1 MIKFFRGLKSLYNEK
16 HFEDLYFTTDTY
28 EILHKGQS
36 YSGLLEEE
44 KSVVD
49 VTISDNILNITYSDG
64 STSKILLSSGKYESA
79 IEDKGLVMPNSVG
92 GITKNT
98 KVSDLEGKT
107 YNSIL
112 DDLLFPTVYP
122 SYIEPSA
129 SITLSNYSNIQ
140 EVGTNAPA
148 LNNFITK
155 YNAGQIILNGVTQ
168 DTRGGIEKE
177 HLIYCGNIDAALPTK
192 IAEGSVEYVYRVVYE
207 QGPQPKDNKGNN
219 YGTPLES
226 GFVEASVTINGTYPW
241 YATTLEKGV
250 LTKQKLVQ
258 WASNMSSGE
267 FTLQPHTKDQPQ
279 QFKLPRQAKKLQMY
293 NTVAKAFEEVSISD
307 WEETINTTNNRSY
320 YTYSYL
326 GENRGSVKL
335 IVTF

>member
-1 MIKFFRGLKSLYNEK
+1 MIKFFRGLKNLYSEK
-16 HFEDLYFTTDTY
+16 HYEDLYFTTDTH
-28 EILHKGQS
+28 EILHRGQT

-49 VTISDNILNITYSDG
+49 VTISDNVLNITYSDG
-64 STSKILLSSGKYESA
+64 STSKILLSNSTYKSA
-79 IEDKGLVMPNSVG
+79 IEDKELVMPNSVG
-92 GITKNT
+92 GIAKNT

-122 SYIEPSA
+122 DYIAPSA

-140 EVGTNAPA
+140 EVGNNAPT
-148 LNNFITK
+148 LNNFITA

-168 DTRGGIEKE
+168 NTRGGIGKE
-177 HLIYCGNIDAALPTK
+177 HIIYCGDIDAALPTK
-192 IAEGSVEYVYRVVYE
+192 IVEGNVDYVYRVVYE
-207 QGPQPKDNKGNN
+207 EGPQPKDNKGNN

-226 GFVEASVTINGTYPW
+226 GFVEASVRINGTYPW
-241 YATTLEKGV
+241 YATTVEQGV

-267 FTLQPHTKDQPQ
+267 FTLQPHIKDKPQ
-279 QFKLPRQAKKLQMY
+279 QFKLPRKAKKLQMY
-293 NTVAKAFEEVSISD
+293 NTVAKAFEEVSISN
-307 WEETINTTNNRSY
+307 WEETISTTNNRSY